1 MARKTAIRAT
11 LQLFMNDETKKAID
25 LGYGQGM
32 TVDNLAKIH
41 NCSHNT
47 MMVVVGMIGY
57 PVEPWCKSRIE
68 KQLKNVD
75 EILATRIKV
84 K

>member
-25 LGYGQGM
+25 LGYAEGM
-32 TVDNLAKIH
+32 SVDDLAKVH

-47 MMVVVGMIGY
+47 MMVVIGMIGY